1 MTFFNNEK
9 HEMTRNEIL
18 LLADEELARLCRID
32 TFRGTGPGGQKRN
45 KTESAVRVTHRESGL
60 SAFDDQSRSQHL
72 NRIRALQKLRLELA
86 VNMRQVPQAWDKDC
100 PGLNSRLYP
109 CWLGTVF
116 DALQA
121 AEFRLSD
128 AAALLGSSTGKLS
141 RNISRDPFV
150 CQRVNQERQKRGLPS
165 LHWE

>member
-1 MTFFNNEK
+1 
-9 HEMTRNEIL
+9 MTRDEIL
-18 LLADEELARLCRID
+18 LLSDEELVRLCRVD

-60 SAFDDQSRSQHL
+60 AAFDDQSRSQHL
-72 NRIRALQKLRLELA
+72 NRARALQKLRLELA
-86 VNMRQVPQAWDKDC
+86 VSLRQPPQPWDKDC

-109 CWLGTVF
+109 CWLAAVF
-116 DALQA
+116 DALHA

-141 RNISRDPFV
+141 RNISRDPFA
-150 CQRVNQERQKRGLPS
+150 CQRVNQERQKRDLPA
-165 LHWE
+165 LRWE

>member
-1 MTFFNNEK
+1 
-9 HEMTRNEIL
+9 MTRDEIL

-72 NRIRALQKLRLELA
+72 NRVRALQKLRLELA
-86 VNMRQVPQAWDKDC
+86 VGLRQPPQVWDKDC

-109 CWLGTVF
+109 CWLGAVF
-116 DALQA
+116 DALYA

-141 RNISRDPFV
+141 RNISRDPLA
-150 CQRVNQERQKRGLPS
+150 CQRINQERLKRGLPV
-165 LHWE
+165 LRWD